1 MSKEIDRRRRPER
14 AGQILEA
21 ALRVFASKG
30 YESASLRQIAEE
42 AGLKSAQLLSWY
54 FPNKK
59 ALFEATVIRYAGRVI
74 EAFRET
80 PSQSLAPRAFLTQ
93 MALRGLEIFADEEVR
108 LAFQLLLRG
117 DAAHIVDVRRSID
130 DFLRDNLYHQLAA
143 YLDAQAERGTLRA
156 HDSTLAAQVFIGQVW
171 NQIQARYFVPMIFLP
186 PSPDDVFVEGMVE
199 FFLSALS

>member
-14 AGQILEA
+14 AGQIQAA
-21 ALRVFASKG
+21 ALRIFAARG

-54 FPNKK
+54 FPSKK
-59 ALFEATVIRYAGRVI
+59 ALFEATLIRYAGRVI

-80 PSQSLAPRAFLTQ
+80 PPQSLPPDVFLSQ
-93 MALRGLEIFADEEVR
+93 MALRGLEIFAEEEVR

-117 DAAHIVDVRRSID
+117 DGGQIVDVRRSIN
-130 DFLRDNLYHQLAA
+130 DFLPDNLYVQLAA
-143 YLDAQAERGTLRA
+143 YLEAQVERGTLKA
-156 HDSTLAAQVFIGQVW
+156 HDSDLASRLFIGQIW
-171 NQIQARYFVPMIFLP
+171 SQIEARYFVPMIFP
-186 PSPDDVFVEGMVE
+186 PPLSDDSFVEGMVG